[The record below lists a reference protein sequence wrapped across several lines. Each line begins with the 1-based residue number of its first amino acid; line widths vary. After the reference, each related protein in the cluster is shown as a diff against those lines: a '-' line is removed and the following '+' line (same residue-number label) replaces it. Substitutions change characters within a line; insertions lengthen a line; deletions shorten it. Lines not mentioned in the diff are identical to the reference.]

1 MAEIKVRGRSLAFEA
16 KPENFDKSELT
27 AVFIPGSGGDRE
39 EWRQQ
44 LDGLS
49 SRFNIIALE
58 LPGHGKSDPPGETSV
73 AAYADWVVDF
83 TECFGLGKVV
93 MIGCSLGS
101 AITQWIALD
110 PKPWLVGIGLV
121 GAGARL
127 RVHPDYLQGML
138 RFNSDVLVSFAD
150 FALARDPDPAIKSAI
165 RDRFLNGSVE
175 LIHGDLSACDKFD
188 LMDKVAQIALPTCIV
203 VGEDDRLTPPKYS
216 SFLQSAITNS
226 RLTVIPG
233 AGHLVM
239 MEKPKEF
246 NEFVGNFLEELKHQL

>member
-1 MAEIKVRGRSLAFEA
+1 MAEVKVRGRSLAFEA
-16 KPENFDKSELT
+16 RPENFNKSALT

-39 EWRQQ
+39 EWRKQ

-49 SRFNIIALE
+49 NRFNIIALE
-58 LPGHGKSDPPGETSV
+58 LPGHGKSDPPGETDV

-83 TECFGLGKVV
+83 IEGLGLSKVV
-93 MIGCSLGS
+93 IVGCSLGS
-101 AITQWIALD
+101 AITQWIAMD

-138 RFNSDVLVSFAD
+138 RFNKDVLVSFAD
-150 FALARDPDPAIKSAI
+150 FALSRDPDPAVKAAI
-165 RDRFLNGSVE
+165 RDRFVKGSLE
-175 LIHGDLSACDKFD
+175 LIHGDLTACDKFD
-188 LMDKVAQIALPTCIV
+188 LTDKVAQIALPTLIV

-216 SFLQSAITNS
+216 RFLQSAIPGS

-239 MEKPKEF
+239 IEKPKEF
-246 NEFVGNFLEELKHQL
+246 NEFIGDFLEELNK

>member
-16 KPENFDKSELT
+16 RPESFDKSALT
-27 AVFIPGSGGDRE
+27 TVFIPGSGGDRE
-39 EWRQQ
+39 EWRHQ

-49 SRFNIIALE
+49 NRFNIIALE

-83 TECFGLGKVV
+83 IEGLGLSKVAI
-93 MIGCSLGS
+93 MGCSLGS
-101 AITQWIALD
+101 AITQWIALN

-127 RVHPDYLQGML
+127 RVHPDYLKGML
-138 RFNSDVLVSFAD
+138 HFNKDILVSFAD
-150 FALARDPDPAIKSAI
+150 FALAREADPAIRSAI
-165 RDRFLNGSVE
+165 RDRFITGSVE

-188 LMDKVAQIALPTCIV
+188 LMDKVAQITLPTCIV

-216 SFLQSAITNS
+216 RFLQSAIVGA

-246 NEFVGNFLEELKHQL
+246 NKFVGEFLEELKN